1 MTLRLTVNDQRRRV
15 DVDPE
20 TPLLWVIREQLGL
33 TGTKFGCGAGLC
45 GACTVHIDGKPTQ
58 SCTVPAGDV
67 GGRSVTTIEGADGP
81 VAEAVRRAW
90 RELDTAECGYCQPGQ
105 ILAATALLTRKP
117 RPADADIDEAMRGNI
132 CRCGIYDRIRAAV
145 HLAARLLGR

>member
-15 DVDPE
+15 ETDPE

-33 TGTKFGCGAGLC
+33 TGTKFGCGAGVC
-45 GACTVHIDGKPTQ
+45 GACTVQLDGKPVQ
-58 SCTVPAGDV
+58 SCSVPVGDV
-67 GGRSVTTIEGADGP
+67 GRQPVTTIEGVDGP

-90 RELDTAECGYCQPGQ
+90 LELDAAECGYCQPGM
-105 ILAATALLTRKP
+105 IVAAIALLRRKP
-117 RPADADIDEAMRGNI
+117 HCTDKDIDDALRGNI

-145 HLAARLLGR
+145 HLAARKLER

>member
-20 TPLLWVIREQLGL
+20 TPLLWVIRERLGL

-45 GACTVHIDGKPTQ
+45 GACTVHVDGKPAR
-58 SCTVPAGDV
+58 SCSVPAGDV
-67 GGRSVTTIEGADGP
+67 GARPVTTIEGAGGP
-81 VAEAVRRAW
+81 EADAVRRAW
-90 RELDTAECGYCQPGQ
+90 LQLDTAECGYCQPGQ
-105 ILAATALLTRKP
+105 ILAATALLRRKP
-117 RPADADIDEAMRGNI
+117 RPTDADIDEALRGNI

-145 HLAARLLGR
+145 HLAAKHLER